1 MYPRPRRS
9 MTLSGPGSPR
19 RRAPGASWRP
29 SSAILVLMGPR
40 AGGRTAPTLES
51 VAALAGVSRA
61 TAGRVLAGSTSVG
74 PRAREA
80 VLQAASDLS
89 YVTNRA
95 ARSLMTRRSDSIAFV
110 VGESEER
117 FFADPHFALVLRGAH
132 AGLAGHDVQLVF
144 SILTGDA
151 DRDRFERFARGGH
164 LDGVMMMSLHGDD
177 PLPRRLLSAGVPV
190 VLLGRPFSPVPGLS
204 YVDADN
210 VGGGR
215 SAADLLVDRRRTRI
229 ATITG
234 PPDMPVAQDRCH
246 GFGARLDEHGL
257 RSHGAVDG
265 DFSLE
270 GGRRAMRELLT
281 ATPDLDG
288 VFVANDLMAL
298 GALQELADAGRS
310 VPGDVAVVGFDDSP
324 LAASALPAITTIRQP
339 VIEMGEAVA
348 ARLLQAIEEGEAPDP
363 VVMPTDVVVRESA

>member
-1 MYPRPRRS
+1 MAARPA
-9 MTLSGPGSPR
+9 G
-19 RRAPGASWRP
+19 RA
-29 SSAILVLMGPR
+29 
-40 AGGRTAPTLES
+40 APTLES

-61 TAGRVLAGSTSVG
+61 TAGRVLAGSPTVG
-74 PRAREA
+74 AAAREA
-80 VLQAASDLS
+80 VLRAADELS

-95 ARSLMTRRSDSIAFV
+95 ARSLMTRRNDSIAFV

-132 AGLAGHDVQLVF
+132 AALAGHDVQLVF

-164 LDGVMMMSLHGDD
+164 LDGVILLSLHGDD
-177 PLPRRLLSAGVPV
+177 PLPQRLLSAGVPV
-190 VLLGRPFSPVPGLS
+190 ALLGRPFSPVPGLA

-210 VGGGR
+210 VGGAR
-215 SAADLLVDRRRTRI
+215 SAVDLLVERGRTRL

-234 PPDMPVAQDRCH
+234 PQDMTVAQDRRC
-246 GFGARLDEHGL
+246 GFEARLAEHGL

-265 DFSLE
+265 DFSLQ
-270 GGRRAMRELLT
+270 GGRGAMRELL
-281 ATPDLDG
+281 ASAPDLDA

-298 GALQELADAGRS
+298 GALQALAEASRS

-324 LAASALPAITTIRQP
+324 LAASARPALTTVRQP
-339 VIEMGEAVA
+339 IVAMGEAVA
-348 ARLLQAIEEGEAPDP
+348 TRLLQGIEEGTAPDP
-363 VVMPTDVVVRESA
+363 VVVETEIVVREST